1 MAKYY
6 FCGIA
11 GSGMSALSQITAMEG
26 HKVSGSDRSFD
37 RGENKQIKKKLER
50 LGVKIYPQDGSGIKK
65 DIDFFIYSTAV
76 EKSNI
81 EIVKAKEMNLKIM
94 HRSELLSKYISSKK
108 TIAVGGTSGKTTLT
122 AMIWHILSECG
133 YEPSLIN
140 GGFLISLMEKGFIGN
155 AFYGKGNY
163 LVIEADESD
172 STIEN
177 YHPYISIIHN
187 IKRDHKEINE
197 LKKIFTRFAQN
208 SWKVFLNEDD
218 ENSLSLK
225 EYIKN
230 CFTYGIK
237 KCGVEIKKSEL
248 FYSEF
253 KAFDYDFKLSLGG
266 IHNITNAI
274 AAISVCREMGLEIK
288 KISKAIENFK
298 GSFRRFNL
306 IGEIE
311 GISVIDDYAHN
322 PHKISSTLKHCL
334 SNSNGRR
341 VIFIHQPHGFAPTRM
356 FKDELIEIFSSM
368 LRDKDILIMNEI
380 YYAGGSVKKDISSKD
395 VVDEVKKKKN
405 AFFFAERKDLLRFI
419 ERNVKEKDIILLT
432 GARDPTLH
440 TLAQEIFKT
449 IAKKYAKI

>member
-163 LVIEADESD
+163 LV
-172 STIEN
+172 
-177 YHPYISIIHN
+177 
-187 IKRDHKEINE
+187 
-197 LKKIFTRFAQN
+197 
-208 SWKVFLNEDD
+208 
-218 ENSLSLK
+218 
-225 EYIKN
+225 
-230 CFTYGIK
+230 
-237 KCGVEIKKSEL
+237 
-248 FYSEF
+248 
-253 KAFDYDFKLSLGG
+253 
-266 IHNITNAI
+266 
-274 AAISVCREMGLEIK
+274 
-288 KISKAIENFK
+288 
-298 GSFRRFNL
+298 
-306 IGEIE
+306 
-311 GISVIDDYAHN
+311 
-322 PHKISSTLKHCL
+322 
-334 SNSNGRR
+334 
-341 VIFIHQPHGFAPTRM
+341 
-356 FKDELIEIFSSM
+356 
-368 LRDKDILIMNEI
+368 
-380 YYAGGSVKKDISSKD
+380 
-395 VVDEVKKKKN
+395 
-405 AFFFAERKDLLRFI
+405 
-419 ERNVKEKDIILLT
+419 
-432 GARDPTLH
+432 
-440 TLAQEIFKT
+440 
-449 IAKKYAKI
+449 